1 MDIGPFGIT
10 HQTVGELRAALAEL
24 PDDAPV
30 QVRRHRH
37 RAPSRHSVL
46 MFDATMLALVAL
58 ILAADYLL
66 GVTSEWLLHHW
77 RHRH

>member
-1 MDIGPFGIT
+1 
-10 HQTVGELRAALAEL
+10 
-24 PDDAPV
+24 
-30 QVRRHRH
+30 
-37 RAPSRHSVL
+37 

-66 GVTSEWLLHHW
+66 GVTSEWLWHHW